1 MKAAVSGLYA
11 VTPDIADTAE
21 LLVKVEAA
29 LAGGSG
35 LLQYRNKTASAALRL
50 EQARALCVPCRRRG
64 VPLII
69 NDHLELATAVDADG
83 PRGRVATMA
92 GGLAA
97 FVLLLPWLGY
107 PVVSFGLVALLL
119 RRLGGMRWTLTLAT
133 ALLSAA
139 GSHYVFAVLL
149 SVPLPRGLFAD

>member
-1 MKAAVSGLYA
+1 MAERLVALLSVVASGAYLALSFGFALGTAARPGPGYFPVAVGAFLCAVAAVFTVLAWRRPRG
-11 VTPDIADTAE
+11 
-21 LLVKVEAA
+21 AA
-29 LAGGSG
+29 AAPTGDSAMDAAG
-35 LLQYRNKTASAALRL
+35 A
-50 EQARALCVPCRRRG
+50 
-64 VPLII
+64 
-69 NDHLELATAVDADG
+69 
-83 PRGRVATMA
+83 RGRVAAMA

-139 GSHYVFAVLL
+139 GSYYVFAVLL

>member
-1 MKAAVSGLYA
+1 MAERLVALLSVVASGAYLALSFGFAFGTRARPGPGYFPVAVGAFLCAVAAVFT
-11 VTPDIADTAE
+11 VIAMRRPRG
-21 LLVKVEAA
+21 AA
-29 LAGGSG
+29 AAPAGD
-35 LLQYRNKTASAALRL
+35 SAM
-50 EQARALCVPCRRRG
+50 
-64 VPLII
+64 
-69 NDHLELATAVDADG
+69 DAAG
-83 PRGRVATMA
+83 ARGRVAAMA

-119 RRLGGMRWTLTLAT
+119 RRLGGMRWLPTLAT

>member
-1 MKAAVSGLYA
+1 MAERLVALLSVVASGAYLALSFGFAFGTAARPGPGYFPVAVGAFLCAVAAVFT
-11 VTPDIADTAE
+11 VIAMRRPR
-21 LLVKVEAA
+21 AA
-29 LAGGSG
+29 AAAPAGD
-35 LLQYRNKTASAALRL
+35 SAM
-50 EQARALCVPCRRRG
+50 
-64 VPLII
+64 
-69 NDHLELATAVDADG
+69 DAAG
-83 PRGRVATMA
+83 PRGRVAAMA

-133 ALLSAA
+133 ALLSAV